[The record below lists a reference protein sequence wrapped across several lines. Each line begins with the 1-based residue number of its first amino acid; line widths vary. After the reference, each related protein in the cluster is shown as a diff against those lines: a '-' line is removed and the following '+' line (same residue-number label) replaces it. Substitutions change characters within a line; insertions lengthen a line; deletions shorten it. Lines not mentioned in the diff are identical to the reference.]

1 VKREG
6 PRFLDEPAMP
16 DPATGRNEPNAAAG
30 DESSAV
36 AGNEARAAD
45 RNEPIAASPKI
56 ERPRLH
62 DPLPDAP
69 NTIGTDWRPER
80 VVPKSKRFGAGLV
93 AVAGIALI
101 IAGWL
106 ATSMTLATMSSFQ
119 VSPVL
124 GDAVV
129 AAFAVGGLLVL
140 IAIGSE
146 WRAMRSLRQVET
158 VRSALRAS
166 GTPVA
171 ELRSVALRWLRSL
184 PGRMEVDPTVLEA
197 VQRANSADEIV
208 SILRNRVGEKLT
220 SETRRIGLRV
230 ATEGSLLVAISPH
243 QSWDGIIVALYGLR
257 IVRQVAVAYGLR
269 PSGLV
274 TVMLL
279 RRTLRAALEIAAVQF
294 VAQGAGARILESTP
308 LVRHLVATVP
318 GLSTSELRLYRL
330 AVVAGDACNP
340 LAE

>member
-1 VKREG
+1 MRRDG
-6 PRFLDEPAMP
+6 PRFLDEPATPEP
-16 DPATGRNEPNAAAG
+16 DAARCGNSGPAPRDEPGAAPV
-30 DESSAV
+30 EV
-36 AGNEARAAD
+36 
-45 RNEPIAASPKI
+45 
-56 ERPRLH
+56 ERPRLFEA
-62 DPLPDAP
+62 LPDAP
-69 NTIGTDWRPER
+69 SMIGADWRPER
-80 VVPKSKRFGAGLV
+80 VVPKPKRFGAGLV

-101 IAGWL
+101 VAGWL
-106 ATSMTLATMSSFQ
+106 ATSMTLVALSSFQ
-119 VSPVL
+119 VSPLL

-140 IAIGSE
+140 VAIGAE
-146 WRAMRSLRQVET
+146 WRAMRSLRRVET
-158 VRSALRAS
+158 VRLALRS
-166 GTPVA
+166 STTPVA
-171 ELRSVALRWLRSL
+171 ELRGVALRWLGTL
-184 PGRMEVDPTVLEA
+184 PGRLEVDPTVLEA
-197 VQRANSADEIV
+197 VQRAGSADEIV
-208 SILRNRVGEKLT
+208 SILKNRVGEKLAG
-220 SETRRIGLRV
+220 ETRRIGLRV

-279 RRTLRAALEIAAVQF
+279 RRTMRAALEIAAVQF

-330 AVVAGDACNP
+330 AIVAGDACNP

>member
-1 VKREG
+1 MRRDG
-6 PRFLDEPAMP
+6 PRFLDEPATP
-16 DPATGRNEPNAAAG
+16 EPGDAPRGEAPRDEPGAAPAE
-30 DESSAV
+30 V
-36 AGNEARAAD
+36 
-45 RNEPIAASPKI
+45 

-62 DPLPDAP
+62 DPLPAAP
-69 NTIGTDWRPER
+69 DRIGADWRPER
-80 VVPKSKRFGAGLV
+80 VVPKPKRFGAGLV

-106 ATSMTLATMSSFQ
+106 ATSMTLMALSSFQ
-119 VSPVL
+119 VSPLL

-140 IAIGSE
+140 VAIGAE
-146 WRAMRSLRQVET
+146 WRAMRSLRRVET
-158 VRSALRAS
+158 VRSALRSSA
-166 GTPVA
+166 TPVE
-171 ELRSVALRWLRSL
+171 ELRGVALRWLGTL
-184 PGRMEVDPTVLEA
+184 PGRLEVDPTVLEA
-197 VQRANSADEIV
+197 VQRAGSADEIV
-208 SILRNRVGEKLT
+208 SILKNRVGEKLAG
-220 SETRRIGLRV
+220 ETRRIGLRV

-257 IVRQVAVAYGLR
+257 IVRQVAAAYGLR

-279 RRTLRAALEIAAVQF
+279 RRTMRAALEIAAVQF

-330 AVVAGDACNP
+330 AIVAGDACNP